1 MMQQQ
6 RHTIINYIYDNTL
19 TRFLMNFLKSFTP
32 PNLRVI
38 IFFYKDKKHAN
49 IFYKFLTR
57 KLTCLTVLLIK
68 VLKLSKTSFKSI
80 INSCDPVRFVRFTH
94 LNHHRYLFSV
104 SLLTYLLT
112 YDNISEQKKRKEK
125 GERKKLTKHQ
135 LKAIRFIHSSNRTLP
150 HSNAF
155 HIKRG
160 THNSLIISLNM
171 FVPGQQTD
179 YTPQDTSIRV
189 DFSIAF
195 LRRNLP
201 RSLLTFDYLYPQKD
215 SCLSFLNTVSFL
227 FLRESFR
234 RARYVTRILIASF
247 NKRSPPFHET

>member
-1 MMQQQ
+1 MIPYDLCDLP
-6 RHTIINYIYDNTL
+6 TLIIIAIY
-19 TRFLMNFLKSFTP
+19 FPFP
-32 PNLRVI
+32 
-38 IFFYKDKKHAN
+38 Y
-49 IFYKFLTR
+49 
-57 KLTCLTVLLIK
+57 
-68 VLKLSKTSFKSI
+68 
-80 INSCDPVRFVRFTH
+80 
-94 LNHHRYLFSV
+94 
-104 SLLTYLLT
+104 LLTYLLT
-112 YDNISEQKKRKEK
+112 IIFLNRKKGKKKER
-125 GERKKLTKHQ
+125 EKKLTKHQ

-201 RSLLTFDYLYPQKD
+201 RSLLTFDYLYP
-215 SCLSFLNTVSFL
+215 
-227 FLRESFR
+227 
-234 RARYVTRILIASF
+234 
-247 NKRSPPFHET
+247 